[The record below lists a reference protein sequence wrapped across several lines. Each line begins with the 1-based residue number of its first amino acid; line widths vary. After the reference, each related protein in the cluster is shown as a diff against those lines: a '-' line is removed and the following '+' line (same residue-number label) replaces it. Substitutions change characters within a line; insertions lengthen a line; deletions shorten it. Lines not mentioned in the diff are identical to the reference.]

1 MNCGIEVLKRLN
13 EIIDIDLNEVIYKCE
28 KKVNDNGLSM
38 YDLYHELK
46 RVLDCE
52 AIASLKLIKQTP
64 FIAFIGFDHK
74 GHYVL
79 VEKID
84 KYVYIY
90 DPAGK
95 YTKCT
100 KLFFYMI
107 WSKKAIVLCYTN
119 KSRGAYYDNIH

>member
-13 EIIDIDLNEVIYKCE
+13 EIVDIDLDDVIKRCE
-28 KKVNDNGLSM
+28 KKVNEDGLSM
-38 YDLYHELK
+38 YDLYCELNK
-46 RVLDCE
+46 VVECK

-84 KYVYIY
+84 QYVHIY

-95 YTKCT
+95 YKKCR

-107 WSKKAIVLCYTN
+107 WSKKAIVLCYN
-119 KSRGAYYDNIH
+119 N